1 MDRKGAEMKIYN
13 KITKQFV
20 KSDKLRKLD
29 DCFIIEYTERY
40 EKTIRYFFKPQWE
53 EAEGAEELLKNV
65 MRCLNNVTANNV
77 LDIETIGKEHDT
89 IIQLKIELEETSKR
103 SGLIYNK
110 LTNVISID
118 NWYLKDN
125 DLEVALKKYLEY
137 QRSWKNE
144 Y

>member
-1 MDRKGAEMKIYN
+1 MRIYN

-20 KSDKLRKLD
+20 KSDKLRELD
-29 DCFIIEYTERY
+29 DCFIIEDTERY

-77 LDIETIGKEHDT
+77 LDIDT
-89 IIQLKIELEETSKR
+89 IIQLKIELEGTSKR

>member
-1 MDRKGAEMKIYN
+1 
-13 KITKQFV
+13 
-20 KSDKLRKLD
+20 
-29 DCFIIEYTERY
+29 
-40 EKTIRYFFKPQWE
+40 
-53 EAEGAEELLKNV
+53 
-65 MRCLNNVTANNV
+65 VTANNV